1 MLKIQYISS
10 LILPI
15 IILVFSIMLL
25 VSKRNL
31 IDDFFIGAKEGIK
44 STVNLIPNLCLLTV
58 AISMLSSSGA
68 LDIISKI
75 LYPVFDFLK
84 IPKDILPLI
93 ITRPLSF
100 GASVA
105 AYENL
110 IERCGIDSIETICA
124 SIIMAS
130 SDTTL
135 YVISVY
141 FSATSIKK
149 TRYTIPIALTV
160 SILSIF
166 LSCLLG
172 RLLFE

>member
-1 MLKIQYISS
+1 
-10 LILPI
+10 
-15 IILVFSIMLL
+15 MLL

>member
-1 MLKIQYISS
+1 MLKLQFISS

-44 STVNLIPNLCLLTV
+44 STVKLIPNLCLLTV

-68 LDIISKI
+68 LDFISKI

-149 TRYTIPIALTV
+149 TRYTIPIALAV

-166 LSCLLG
+166 LSCVLG

>member
-1 MLKIQYISS
+1 MLKLQYISS

-31 IDDFFIGAKEGIK
+31 IDGFFIGAKEGIK

-166 LSCLLG
+166 LSCVLG

>member
-1 MLKIQYISS
+1 MLKLQYISS

-44 STVNLIPNLCLLTV
+44 STVNLTPNLCLLTV

-166 LSCLLG
+166 LSCVLG